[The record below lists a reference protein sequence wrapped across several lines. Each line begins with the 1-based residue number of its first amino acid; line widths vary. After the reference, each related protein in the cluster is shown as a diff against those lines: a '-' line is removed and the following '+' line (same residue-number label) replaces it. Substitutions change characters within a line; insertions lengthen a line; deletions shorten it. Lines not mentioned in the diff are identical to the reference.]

1 MASAPT
7 TSDTS
12 DADPH
17 PSPPRSPRRW
27 VWPLASLIALP
38 YFVTSLVVVLN
49 SIGNATGAVW
59 LPSFPT
65 AYYAFARLLYLPFSP
80 YFALLSPLQAN
91 PGVSYTTYAVVSR
104 APFLILPLLIWGFTF
119 LRWRATRTPG
129 DGRERLAGGRSGLSP
144 RLPTSLLLLLA
155 GGTLLVVLYLAVAPL
170 RATVDAG
177 IAALDPRDLS
187 RFRDFLLSFGPWAP
201 VISFLLMVLQSV
213 IAPLPAP
220 VITVTNGLLF
230 GAFWGTVLSWSSAMV
245 GAALC
250 FAIARALGR
259 PVVERLAG
267 TGPLARTDA
276 FFARYGSA
284 AVLVA
289 RLIPIVSFDVVSYAA
304 GLTRMGIVPFLV
316 ATGIG
321 QLPATIVYSVLG
333 QNLSSGSRGAL
344 WALGALLSLVVIGF
358 AARSRILQRLP
369 APASSPDP
377 IATAA
382 PAPVPQRTPAT
393 TRNV

>member
-1 MASAPT
+1 MVDAPA
-7 TSDTS
+7 TSDT
-12 DADPH
+12 DTH
-17 PSPPRSPRRW
+17 PSPSRSRRRW
-27 VWPLASLIALP
+27 VWPLVSLIALP

-49 SIGNATGAVW
+49 SIGNATGVVW
-59 LPSFPT
+59 LPSFPS

-80 YFALLSPLQAN
+80 YFALLTPLQAN
-91 PGVSYTTYAVVSR
+91 PSVSYTAYAAVSR
-104 APFLILPLLIWGFTF
+104 APFLIIPPVIWGITF
-119 LRWRATRTPG
+119 LRWRGTRAGTRA
-129 DGRERLAGGRSGLSP
+129 GRERPAGGRPGLSP

-155 GGTLLVVLYLAVAPL
+155 GGAILVVLYLAVAPL
-170 RATVDAG
+170 RATVDSG
-177 IAALDPRDLS
+177 IAALDPRDLN
-187 RFRDFLLSFGPWAP
+187 RFREFLLGFGPWAP
-201 VISFLLMVLQSV
+201 AISFLLMVLQSV

-230 GAFWGTVLSWSSAMV
+230 GAFWGSVLSWSSAMV

-267 TGPLARTDA
+267 SGPLARTDA

-289 RLIPIVSFDVVSYAA
+289 RLIPVVSFDVVSYAA

-321 QLPATIVYSVLG
+321 QLPATIVYSALG
-333 QNLSSGSRGAL
+333 QNLGGGSRGAL
-344 WALGALLSLVVIGF
+344 WALGALLSLAVIGF
-358 AARSRILQRLP
+358 AARSRFLRRVS
-369 APASSPDP
+369 APASTP
-377 IATAA
+377 TLT
-382 PAPVPQRTPAT
+382 PASDSVQQRTPAT
-393 TRNV
+393 TP

>member
-1 MASAPT
+1 MASAPA
-7 TSDTS
+7 TSDI
-12 DADPH
+12 DAH
-17 PSPPRSPRRW
+17 PSRSRFRRRW
-27 VWPLASLIALP
+27 AWPLASLIALP

-49 SIGNATGAVW
+49 SVGNATGAVW
-59 LPSFPT
+59 LPSFPS
-65 AYYAFARLLYLPFSP
+65 AYYAFARLIYLPFSP

-91 PGVSYTTYAVVSR
+91 PGVGYTTYALISR
-104 APFLILPLLIWGFTF
+104 APFLVAPLLIWGLTF
-119 LRWRATRTPG
+119 LRWRGSRPR
-129 DGRERLAGGRSGLSP
+129 RERPAGGSAGLSP

-155 GGTLLVVLYLAVAPL
+155 GGAVLVILYFAVTPL

-177 IAALDPRDLS
+177 VAALDPRDLM
-187 RFRDFLLSFGPWAP
+187 RFREFLLSFGAWAP
-201 VISFLLMVLQSV
+201 VVSFLLMVLQSV

-230 GAFWGTVLSWSSAMV
+230 GAFWGTVLSWTSAMA

-289 RLIPIVSFDVVSYAA
+289 RLIPVISFDVVSYAA

-321 QLPATIVYSVLG
+321 QLPATIVYSALG

-344 WALGALLSLVVIGF
+344 WALGALLSLAVIGF
-358 AARSRILQRLP
+358 AARTRILQRLP
-369 APASSPDP
+369 APAPAP
-377 IATAA
+377 ATPTPAA
-382 PAPVPQRTPAT
+382 PASAQQRTPAT
-393 TRNV
+393 TP

>member
-1 MASAPT
+1 MVDAPA
-7 TSDTS
+7 TSDT
-12 DADPH
+12 DAH
-17 PSPPRSPRRW
+17 PSPSRSRRRW

-49 SIGNATGAVW
+49 SIGNATGVVW
-59 LPSFPT
+59 LPSFPS

-91 PGVSYTTYAVVSR
+91 PSVSYTAYAIVSR
-104 APFLILPLLIWGFTF
+104 LPFLLIPLVIWGVTF
-119 LRWRATRTPG
+119 HRWRGTRAATRAER
-129 DGRERLAGGRSGLSP
+129 GRPAGSRPGLSP

-155 GGTLLVVLYLAVAPL
+155 GGAILVVLYLAVAPL
-170 RATVDAG
+170 RATVDSG
-177 IAALDPRDLS
+177 IAALDPRDLN
-187 RFRDFLLSFGPWAP
+187 RFREFLLSFGPWGPA
-201 VISFLLMVLQSV
+201 ISFLLMVLQSV

-267 TGPLARTDA
+267 AGPLARTDA

-321 QLPATIVYSVLG
+321 QLPATIVYSALG

-344 WALGALLSLVVIGF
+344 WALGALLSLAVIGF
-358 AARSRILQRLP
+358 AARSRILQRVPAPTPTATL
-369 APASSPDP
+369 APASDP
-377 IATAA
+377 
-382 PAPVPQRTPAT
+382 VQQRTPAT
-393 TRNV
+393 TP